1 MPELNPK
8 RVNAITIRFDDS
20 EWHDASTG
28 AAACDRSLSD
38 FIRLCVRR
46 YCRGILAPTGPAVH
60 AINRTES
67 HPQRDFE
74 PSGFGPGMGVGEQ
87 R

>member
-1 MPELNPK
+1 MADLNPK

-38 FIRLCVRR
+38 F
-46 YCRGILAPTGPAVH
+46 
-60 AINRTES
+60 
-67 HPQRDFE
+67 E
-74 PSGFGPGMGVGEQ
+74 PSGFGPGMGVGEP